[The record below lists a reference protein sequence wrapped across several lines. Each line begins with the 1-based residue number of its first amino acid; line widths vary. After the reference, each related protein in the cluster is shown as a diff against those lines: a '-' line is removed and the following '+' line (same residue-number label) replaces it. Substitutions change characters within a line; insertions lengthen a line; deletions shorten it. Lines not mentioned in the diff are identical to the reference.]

1 MLRDLMRR
9 FLVDP
14 TTIEVR
20 PEGFDDHARILSLRY
35 AQIGALTFAGA
46 ALGFWPTDALVMSSH
61 AAEVFAIS
69 RPVTA
74 TLAIIGGLAL
84 RAVSSRPNLAYVVI
98 AAVGVVITAC
108 LGGLMARAGGL
119 DEQWFYFSYFIPWCG
134 LLVVAPLRTRI
145 GLTAA
150 ITATY
155 PIAYFAVAPAE
166 LDQPHVGSS
175 LVFLTFAAAASVIVG
190 HVTYRIVRADYRL
203 RSVLESKIAE
213 RTAVLARLAD
223 HLEDSREHERRRV
236 SRELHDE
243 TAQLL
248 TGMRLEVAL
257 MRRALGDHPG
267 AEEPISRLCELI
279 DQSFDAHRSII
290 AALRP
295 RILDELGLVAAIRQ
309 QLQRAHLKER
319 LEISFEN
326 ERETYELDER
336 SSLVAFRTVQEAL
349 TNVTRHADAQH
360 VRIRLSSSDGML
372 RLEVADDGR
381 GFDPA
386 SISNGFGL
394 LGLRERLRGLS
405 GHLDIDSAPGR
416 GTRLVLTLPERSE
429 SPGTRTPSQHS

>member
-14 TTIEVR
+14 TTVEVR
-20 PEGFDDHARILSLRY
+20 PEGFDHHARILSLRY
-35 AQIGALTFAGA
+35 GQIGALTFAGA

-61 AAEVFAIS
+61 AANVFATS

-74 TLAIIGGLAL
+74 ILAIIGALGL
-84 RAVSSRPNLAYVVI
+84 RAVSSRPNLAYLVI
-98 AAVGVVITAC
+98 AAFGVVITAC
-108 LGGLMARAGGL
+108 LGAFMARAGGL

-134 LLVVAPLRTRI
+134 LLVVAPLLTRV
-145 GLTAA
+145 GLTVA

-166 LDQPHVGSS
+166 LDEPHVGSS
-175 LVFLTFAAAASVIVG
+175 LVFLVFAAAASVIVG
-190 HVTYRIVRADYRL
+190 NVTYRLVRADYRL

-213 RTAVLARLAD
+213 RTAVLTRLAD

-257 MRRALGDHPG
+257 MHRTIGDHPA
-267 AEEPISRLCELI
+267 AEEPINRLCELI

-309 QLQRAHLKER
+309 QLQRTHLKKH
-319 LEISFEN
+319 LEITFET
-326 ERETYELDER
+326 EHETYVLDER
-336 SSLVAFRTVQEAL
+336 CSLVAFRTVQEAL
-349 TNVTRHADAQH
+349 TNVTRHADAQN
-360 VRIRLSSSDGML
+360 VRIRLSSSEGTL
-372 RLEVADDGR
+372 RLEVTDDGR

-386 SISNGFGL
+386 DLTNGFGL

-405 GHLDIDSAPGR
+405 GRLEVDSAPGC
-416 GTRLVLTLPERSE
+416 GTRLVLTLPQSSE
-429 SPGTRTPSQHS
+429 SLERGP

>member
-1 MLRDLMRR
+1 MRR

-14 TTIEVR
+14 STLEVR
-20 PEGFDDHARILSLRY
+20 PEGFDHYARILSLRY

-46 ALGFWPTDALVMSSH
+46 ALGFWPTDTFAMSSH
-61 AAEVFAIS
+61 AAGVFAIS

-74 TLAIIGGLAL
+74 SLAILGAL
-84 RAVSSRPNLAYVVI
+84 VFRAVSSRPSSAYMMI
-98 AAVGVVITAC
+98 AAFGVAISGS
-108 LGGLMARAGGL
+108 LGGFMARIGGL

-134 LLVVAPLRTRI
+134 LLVAAPLLSRV
-145 GLTAA
+145 GLTVAVTAA
-150 ITATY
+150 F
-155 PIAYFAVAPAE
+155 PIAYFAVAPAQ
-166 LDQPHVGSS
+166 LDEPHVGSS
-175 LVFLTFAAAASVIVG
+175 LLFLLFAAAASVIVG
-190 HVTYRIVRADYRL
+190 HVTYRLIGADYRL

-213 RTAVLARLAD
+213 RTAVLTRLAD

-267 AEEPISRLCELI
+267 AEAPISRLCDLI

-309 QLQRAHLKER
+309 QLERMHLRDR
-319 LEISFEN
+319 LELSFES
-326 ERETYELDER
+326 ERETYALDER
-336 SSLVAFRTVQEAL
+336 SALVAFRTVQEAL
-349 TNVTRHADAQH
+349 TNVTRHADAKH
-360 VRIRLSSSDGML
+360 VRIALSSSNTML
-372 RLEVADDGR
+372 RLEVTDDGR
-381 GFDPA
+381 GFDPD
-386 SISNGFGL
+386 SIANGFGL

-405 GHLDIDSAPGR
+405 GHLDIDSTPGH
-416 GTRLVLTLPERSE
+416 GTRLVLSLPERSE
-429 SPGTRTPSQHS
+429 GP